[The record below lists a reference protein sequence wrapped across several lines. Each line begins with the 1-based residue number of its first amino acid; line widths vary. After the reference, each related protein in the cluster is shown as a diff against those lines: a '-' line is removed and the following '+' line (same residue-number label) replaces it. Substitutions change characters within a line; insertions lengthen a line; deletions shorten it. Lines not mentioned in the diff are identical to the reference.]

1 MLKTNVKGKVKSTH
15 NGNKKTLVRKIFFLM
30 MIFLFISASPMFA
43 QDASGEVNNIVGNL
57 VSFFESGWVKGLAC
71 IALIAEAI
79 ALIFAGGQNPQIFKK
94 FLPLIA
100 GTVIFMCA
108 GKIITLVFG
117 ANQSQNFK
125 SDLQLQGKR
134 GVDLPENRPD
144 FEAMGFVFTDELA

>member
-1 MLKTNVKGKVKSTH
+1 MVKTNEMNNRKFNRDGKKALLRKVIV
-15 NGNKKTLVRKIFFLM
+15 LVAFLVVATTPIF
-30 MIFLFISASPMFA
+30 AA
-43 QDASGEVNNIVGNL
+43 DAAANEVNGIVGNL

-117 ANQSQNFK
+117 ANASQNFK
-125 SDLQLQGKR
+125 NDLKLQSKK
-134 GVDLPENRPD
+134 GVDCQQDVPD
-144 FEAMGFVFTDELA
+144 FNAMGFVFTDDLA

>member
-1 MLKTNVKGKVKSTH
+1 MNKSRNT
-15 NGNKKTLVRKIFFLM
+15 GFNKKLVMFL
-30 MIFLFISASPMFA
+30 IVLLLTAATVFA
-43 QDASGEVNNIVGNL
+43 QDTASAEVNNIVGNL

-117 ANQSQNFK
+117 ANENQDFK
-125 SDLQLQGKR
+125 GDLNGKIER
-134 GVDLPENRPD
+134 VYTESLEVPHVVLENL
-144 FEAMGFVFTDELA
+144 G

>member
-1 MLKTNVKGKVKSTH
+1 MRKRKEMDNIKSTG
-15 NGNKKTLVRKIFFLM
+15 NGKKALVRKLVVLVAFLVV
-30 MIFLFISASPMFA
+30 ATSPIFA

-134 GVDLPENRPD
+134 GVDLPESRPN
-144 FEAMGFVFTDELA
+144 FEAMGFVFTDELV

>member
-1 MLKTNVKGKVKSTH
+1 MQKTKEMNNRKFNRDGKKAILRKVIV
-15 NGNKKTLVRKIFFLM
+15 LVAFLVVATSPIF
-30 MIFLFISASPMFA
+30 AA
-43 QDASGEVNNIVGNL
+43 DDASQGVNNIVGNL

-108 GKIITLVFG
+108 GKIVSLVFN
-117 ANQSQNFK
+117 ANPNQDSKKDLNLQAKKSVDYQQN
-125 SDLQLQGKR
+125 
-134 GVDLPENRPD
+134 VPD
-144 FEAMGFVFTDELA
+144 FNAMGFVFTADLA